1 MHRIK
6 KDTHHSDH
14 LAGGQ
19 TTGRERDEVRYC
31 IKVSWSRSIPQRGGS
46 MPQRDIGD
54 MQGAEKHRG
63 PSRQPSQS
71 RADQFVASN
80 GGKMFATTK
89 LRHSLHSLTPSSVVC
104 HTLDQ
109 EIISGAFVCI
119 SVHALVAACNGCP
132 QQPALDGEGDYRRKV
147 PIDSVRRVLFT
158 QSWCE
163 SSRMSFRTDGL
174 CQ

>member
-1 MHRIK
+1 MHRITK
-6 KDTHHSDH
+6 VTHHTDH

-31 IKVSWSRSIPQRGGS
+31 IKVSWRRSIPQRGGS

-54 MQGAEKHRG
+54 MQGAET
-63 PSRQPSQS
+63 
-71 RADQFVASN
+71 F
-80 GGKMFATTK
+80 
-89 LRHSLHSLTPSSVVC
+89 
-104 HTLDQ
+104 
-109 EIISGAFVCI
+109 
-119 SVHALVAACNGCP
+119 NGCP

-147 PIDSVRRVLFT
+147 PIDSVRRVPFT